1 MPSTAAIPSP
11 PSPSSPLHLR
21 RSPQRS
27 HHALDLWQLAP
38 LGPNGWALLGD
49 VARYVSVSPR
59 RFKRVAYAAA
69 GGISALVA
77 GAAGETVTLVALKPA
92 AAAEAG
98 TEWEVVAKEVRFETS
113 AEQTV
118 AFD

>member
-1 MPSTAAIPSP
+1 M
-11 PSPSSPLHLR
+11 
-21 RSPQRS
+21 
-27 HHALDLWQLAP
+27 
-38 LGPNGWALLGD
+38 
-49 VARYVSVSPR
+49 
-59 RFKRVAYAAA
+59 
-69 GGISALVA
+69 
-77 GAAGETVTLVALKPA
+77 ALKPA